1 MIYVFRDLPNL
12 HTERLTLRKI
22 YRNDINELHRCLS
35 NDYLSKY
42 MLIDFDKSIN
52 TTKKM
57 LDMIINGYENDK
69 ATPWGVT
76 LKEDGKLIGMC
87 GFSSYSKLNNKAE
100 VGYILNS
107 DYWNKGI
114 ITEALCSVIDFGFK
128 NMNLNKIEAKCISGN
143 SASEKVMIKNG
154 MRLDGIL
161 RSDRLH
167 KGMYTDL
174 KLYSI
179 LKQDK

>member
-1 MIYVFRDLPNL
+1 MIYLFRNLPNL
-12 HTERLTLRKI
+12 YTKRLELRKVHK
-22 YRNDINELHRCLS
+22 NDINELHICLS

-42 MLIDFDKSIN
+42 MLVDFDKSIN
-52 TTKKM
+52 STNRM
-57 LDMIINGYENDK
+57 LDAILNGYKNDK
-69 ATPWGVT
+69 PTPWGIT

-87 GFSSYSKLNNKAE
+87 GFSNYSEANHKAE

-107 DYWNKGI
+107 DYWRMGI
-114 ITEALCSVIDFGFK
+114 ITEALCKVIDFGFN

-143 SASEKVMIKNG
+143 IASEKVMIKSG
-154 MRLDGIL
+154 MSLDGIL
-161 RSDRLH
+161 RSEKMHR
-167 KGMYTDL
+167 GMYKDL

>member
-1 MIYVFRDLPNL
+1 MIYLFRDLPKL
-12 HTERLTLRKI
+12 YTERLILRKI
-22 YRNDINELHRCLS
+22 DKSDINELHICLS
-35 NDYLSKY
+35 NDYISKY

-52 TTKKM
+52 STKKM
-57 LDMIINGYENDK
+57 LDMILNGYKNDK
-69 ATPWGVT
+69 PTPWGIT

-87 GFSSYSKLNNKAE
+87 GFSSCNEVNNNAE
-100 VGYILNS
+100 VGYILNR

-114 ITEALCSVIDFGFK
+114 ITEALCKVIDFGFN
-128 NMNLNKIEAKCISGN
+128 NMNLNKIEAKCISSN
-143 SASEKVMIKNG
+143 IASEKVMVKNG
-154 MRLDGIL
+154 MSLDGIL

-167 KGMYTDL
+167 NGMYKDL